1 MDRSMI
7 EREAAV
13 RQIPAGDTAAVRS
26 FARLERH
33 LNAERSHYVAPT
45 EADVV
50 KLLTGRSSLHADI
63 EHALFVVSD
72 GNGREVACCAAMINR
87 RYQQFHKEA
96 VGFIGYFAAA
106 DDAGRRAI
114 DLLAAAERW
123 LAERGVTRV
132 VAGYNGHLLAGFTLR
147 TAEFESGPI
156 FPYQWHPP
164 LYIEL
169 FETAGYRPTYPWW
182 SYRIDF
188 SSDPYRAASA
198 RALRD
203 ARCQIRP
210 VNKKRW
216 DADIEIAMR
225 LYNET
230 FQDEWEYHPF
240 TIEEARE
247 FFKPLKPIF
256 DPRLLLLAEVDGEP
270 AGFCFGLPD
279 WSPHARAL
287 KGKSNPFAQLRFAL
301 GARKYQDGGLYAIG
315 VLERH
320 RGKHIGQTLASSL
333 YRRYEE
339 VGLKGAEYHSVNE
352 ANLASRTLA
361 TSLGGE
367 GRILYHNFDKVLPAT
382 LGQHGSAALGGAAH
396 ER

>member
-1 MDRSMI
+1 MI
-7 EREAAV
+7 EHEAGV
-13 RQIPAGDTAAVRS
+13 RQIPAGDKAAVRS
-26 FARLERH
+26 FAGLERR
-33 LNAERSHYVAPT
+33 LNVDRSLYVAPT

-50 KLLTGRSSLHADI
+50 KLLTGASSLHADI
-63 EHALFVVSD
+63 EHALFVSTD

-87 RYQQFHKEA
+87 RYQKFHKEA

-106 DDAGRRAI
+106 EDAGRRAI
-114 DLLAAAERW
+114 EMLEAAERW
-123 LAERGVTRV
+123 LAERGVSRV
-132 VAGYNGHLLAGFTLR
+132 IAGYNGHLLAGFGVR
-147 TAEFESGPI
+147 TAEFESSPV
-156 FPYQWHPP
+156 FPFQWHPP
-164 LYIEL
+164 LYTDVL
-169 FETAGYRPTYPWW
+169 AAVGYRPTYPWW

-188 SSDPYRAASA
+188 SSDTYQAAST
-198 RALRD
+198 RALGN
-203 ARCQIRP
+203 AKCLIRP

-216 DADIEIAMR
+216 DADVEIVMH

-230 FQDEWEYHPF
+230 FRDEWEYHPF

-320 RGKHIGQTLASSL
+320 RGKHIGQTLASAL

-339 VGLKGAEYHSVNE
+339 VGLKGAEYHTVND

-367 GRILYHNFDKVLPAT
+367 GRVLYHNFDKVL
-382 LGQHGSAALGGAAH
+382 S
-396 ER
+396 

>member
-1 MDRSMI
+1 VNRSVTEHDTSI
-7 EREAAV
+7 R
-13 RQIPAGDTAAVRS
+13 RILPGDKAAVRS
-26 FARLERH
+26 FARLERG
-33 LNAERSHYVAPT
+33 LNADRSLYVAPT

-63 EHALFVVSD
+63 EHALFVVID
-72 GNGREVACCAAMINR
+72 ANGREVACCAAMLNR
-87 RYQQFHKEA
+87 RYQSFHREA

-106 DDAGRRAI
+106 DDAGRHAI

-132 VAGYNGHLLAGFTLR
+132 VAGYNGHLLAGITLR
-147 TAEFESGPI
+147 TAGFESGPV
-156 FPYQWHPP
+156 FPLQWHPP
-164 LYIEL
+164 LYTDL
-169 FETAGYRPTYPWW
+169 LAAAGYGPTYPWW

-188 SSDPYRAASA
+188 SSEIYREASA

-203 ARCQIRP
+203 ARCRIRP

-216 DADIEIAMR
+216 NEDIDIFMH

-240 TIEEARE
+240 AIEAMRE

-279 WSPHARAL
+279 WSPHARTL
-287 KGKSNPFAQLRFAL
+287 KGKSSPIAQLRFAL
-301 GARKYQDGGLYAIG
+301 RAGKYQDGGLYAIG
-315 VLERH
+315 VRERH
-320 RGKHIGQTLASSL
+320 RGKHIGQTLAAAL

-339 VGLKGAEYHSVNE
+339 AGLKGAEYHLVNE
-352 ANLASRTLA
+352 TNLASRTLA
-361 TSLGGE
+361 ASLGGE
-367 GRILYHNFDKVLPAT
+367 GRILYHNFDKVLP
-382 LGQHGSAALGGAAH
+382 
-396 ER
+396 

>member
-1 MDRSMI
+1 MI
-7 EREAAV
+7 THEAEV
-13 RQIPAGDTAAVRS
+13 RQIPAGDKAAVRS
-26 FARLERH
+26 FAGLERR
-33 LNAERSHYVAPT
+33 LNADRSLYVAPA

-50 KLLTGRSSLHADI
+50 KLLTGGSSLHADI
-63 EHALFVVSD
+63 EHTLFVVTD

-132 VAGYNGHLLAGFTLR
+132 VAGYNGHLLAGLALR
-147 TAEFESGPI
+147 TAEFESEPV
-156 FPYQWHPP
+156 FPLQWHPP
-164 LYIEL
+164 LYTDL
-169 FETAGYRPTYPWW
+169 LAAAGYRPTYPWW

-188 SSDPYRAASA
+188 SSEIYRAASA

-203 ARCQIRP
+203 ARCRIRP

-216 DADIEIAMR
+216 DADIEIFMH
-225 LYNET
+225 LYNEA

-240 TIEEARE
+240 TIEEMRE
-247 FFKPLKPIF
+247 FFKPLKPVF
-256 DPRLLLLAEVDGEP
+256 DPWLLLLAEVDGEP

-287 KGKSNPFAQLRFAL
+287 KGRSNLVAQLRFAL
-301 GARKYQDGGLYAIG
+301 RARKYQDGGLYAIG

-320 RGKHIGQTLASSL
+320 RGKHIGQTLASAL

-339 VGLKGAEYHSVNE
+339 VGLQGAEYHIVND

-367 GRILYHNFDKVLPAT
+367 GRIVYHNFDKVIP
-382 LGQHGSAALGGAAH
+382 
-396 ER
+396 

>member
-1 MDRSMI
+1 MTSKI
-7 EREAAV
+7 EQGTSV
-13 RQIPAGDTAAVRS
+13 RQIPAGDEAAVRS
-26 FARLERH
+26 FASLERRM
-33 LNAERSHYVAPT
+33 NAERPLFVAPT

-50 KLLTGRSSLHADI
+50 KLLTGRSSLHADL
-63 EHALFVVSD
+63 EHALFVVTD
-72 GNGREVACCAAMINR
+72 GNGRDVACCAAMINR

-96 VGFIGYFAAA
+96 VGFIGYFASSNE
-106 DDAGRRAI
+106 AGMRAI
-114 DLLAAAERW
+114 EMLEEAERW

-132 VAGYNGHLLAGFTLR
+132 VSGYNGHLLAGFGVR
-147 TAEFESGPI
+147 TAEFESSPM

-164 LYIEL
+164 LYTDVLES
-169 FETAGYRPTYPWW
+169 AGYRPTYPWW
-182 SYRIDF
+182 SSRIDF
-188 SSDPYRAASA
+188 SSDVYRKASS
-198 RALRD
+198 RALRN
-203 ARCQIRP
+203 AHCLIRP
-210 VNKKRW
+210 VNKRRW
-216 DADIEIAMR
+216 DADIEIAMH

-230 FQDEWEYHPF
+230 FRDEWEYHPF
-240 TIEEARE
+240 TIEEVRE

-301 GARKYQDGGLYAIG
+301 RARKYQYGGLYAIG

-320 RGKHIGQTLASSL
+320 RGNHIGQTLASAL

-339 VGLKGAEYHSVNE
+339 VGLKGAEYHTVNE
-352 ANLASRTLA
+352 SNLASRTLA

-367 GRILYHNFDKVLPAT
+367 GRILYHNFDK
-382 LGQHGSAALGGAAH
+382 AL
-396 ER
+396 R

>member
-1 MDRSMI
+1 MI
-7 EREAAV
+7 EQGSSV
-13 RQIPAGDTAAVRS
+13 RQIPAGDEAAVRS
-26 FARLERH
+26 FASLERR
-33 LNAERSHYVAPT
+33 LNAERPFYVPPT

-50 KLLTGRSSLHADI
+50 KLLTGRSALHADL
-63 EHALFVVSD
+63 EHALFVAIGGD
-72 GNGREVACCAAMINR
+72 GREVAALINR
-87 RYQQFHKEA
+87 RYQQFHNEA
-96 VGFIGYFAAA
+96 VGFIGYFAASS
-106 DDAGRRAI
+106 DAGKVTI
-114 DLLAAAERW
+114 EMLEAAEHW

-132 VAGYNGHLLAGFTLR
+132 VAGYNGHLLAGFGVR
-147 TAEFESGPI
+147 TAEFESPPM

-164 LYIEL
+164 LYTDVL
-169 FETAGYRPTYPWW
+169 ETAGYRPTYPWW

-188 SSDPYRAASA
+188 SSEVYREASA
-198 RALRD
+198 RALRN
-203 ARCQIRP
+203 ANCRIRP

-216 DADIEIAMR
+216 DADTETAMH

-230 FQDEWEYHPF
+230 FRDEWEYHPF

-301 GARKYQDGGLYAIG
+301 GARKYQYGGLYAIG

-320 RGKHIGQTLASSL
+320 RGKHIGQTLASTL

-339 VGLKGAEYHSVNE
+339 VGLKAAEYHTVNE
-352 ANLASRTLA
+352 SNLASRTLA

-367 GRILYHNFDKVLPAT
+367 GRILYHNFDK
-382 LGQHGSAALGGAAH
+382 ALT
-396 ER
+396 

>member
-1 MDRSMI
+1 VNRRMI
-7 EREAAV
+7 EQGTSV
-13 RQIPAGDTAAVRS
+13 RQIPASDKASVRS
-26 FARLERH
+26 FARLERR
-33 LNAERSHYVAPT
+33 LNVDRSLYVAPT

-50 KLLTGRSSLHADI
+50 KLLTGRSSMHADI
-63 EHALFVVSD
+63 EHALFVVTI

-87 RYQQFHKEA
+87 RYQKFHKEA

-106 DDAGRRAI
+106 DDAGRRTI

-132 VAGYNGHLLAGFTLR
+132 VAGYNGHLLAGLALR
-147 TAEFESGPI
+147 TDRFESGPV
-156 FPYQWHPP
+156 FPLQWHPP
-164 LYIEL
+164 LYTEL
-169 FETAGYRPTYPWW
+169 LAAAGYHPTYPWW

-188 SSDPYRAASA
+188 SSDTYRAASS

-203 ARCQIRP
+203 AHCQIRP

-216 DADIEIAMR
+216 DADLGIFMR
-225 LYNET
+225 LYNEA

-240 TIEEARE
+240 TVDEMRE

-287 KGKSNPFAQLRFAL
+287 KRSARGSISTAGCTRSACSNATVANTSARRSPPRCT
-301 GARKYQDGGLYAIG
+301 GATRKP
-315 VLERH
+315 
-320 RGKHIGQTLASSL
+320 
-333 YRRYEE
+333 
-339 VGLKGAEYHSVNE
+339 
-352 ANLASRTLA
+352 ASRERSITL
-361 TSLGGE
+361 
-367 GRILYHNFDKVLPAT
+367 
-382 LGQHGSAALGGAAH
+382 
-396 ER
+396 